1 MANKLI
7 KCPVCGAEMAA
18 NAKACPKCGAK
29 NKKPFYKKWWF
40 YVILAVVVIGALAS
54 GGSSESSVSS
64 APKSSSASES
74 EAAPAAEPVS
84 YAYYPVTDLFD
95 AIKSNAMKAENTYK
109 GQYVEIEGFLGTI
122 DSSGKYIGVGA
133 NPDNYDY
140 LFQEVHCNIKS
151 DEQRNQV
158 MEMSKG
164 DPITVRG
171 KIKDVGEILGYS
183 LDIDSIG

>member
-1 MANKLI
+1 MTNKLI
-7 KCPVCGAEMAA
+7 TCPVCGAEMAKS
-18 NAKACPKCGAK
+18 AKTCPKCGAK

-40 YVILAVVVIGALAS
+40 YVILAIIVIGAAAGGGDSQTS
-54 GGSSESSVSS
+54 GSKSSNTSES
-64 APKSSSASES
+64 ATP
-74 EAAPAAEPVS
+74 PAAEPVS
-84 YAYYPVTDLFD
+84 YAHYPVTDLFD
-95 AIKSNAMKAENTYK
+95 ALKSNAMKAESTYK

-133 NPDNYDY
+133 SSDNYAY
-140 LFQEVHCNIKS
+140 LFQEVQCYIKS

-164 DPITVRG
+164 DVITVRG